1 MSYEYSAYS
10 NLSHGNVTPDNERYD
25 MASDESNKMP
35 SLEALRW
42 LRLAAENAFFPQI
55 QSELEKANE
64 ENRLLRKSNSN
75 KSIEIEKLIE
85 EIERLK
91 SITTT
96 SDTPRFHYA
105 INRRLWQ
112 TPEGKLVSIE
122 SIEKLADQL
131 IVLVSLKDKEGNYLI
146 RYKKD
151 IVPIYLVL
159 SQSQKLPFIY
169 IGDIPD
175 FEFFWNDNIAARMQD
190 LNRREVLTIEDKS
203 FRTMVNSKLWKD
215 NSLLSWGRLAING
228 TQSNEYQ
235 KADTIKKDIESFK
248 L

>member
-1 MSYEYSAYS
+1 
-10 NLSHGNVTPDNERYD
+10 

-35 SLEALRW
+35 SPEDLCN
-42 LRLAAENAFFPQI
+42 LRLAIEKVYFPQF

-64 ENRLLRKSNSN
+64 ENRLLRNSNSN
-75 KSIEIEKLIE
+75 KSIEIEKLKE
-85 EIERLK
+85 EIESLK
-91 SITTT
+91 SIKAT

-122 SIEKLADQL
+122 SLERLADQL
-131 IVLVSLKDKEGNYLI
+131 FELASHKDKEGNYLI
-146 RYKKD
+146 LYKKD

-159 SQSQKLPFIY
+159 SQSQKLPFNY
-169 IGDIPD
+169 TGDIPD
-175 FEFFWNDNIAARMQD
+175 FVFFWNDNIAERTRD
-190 LNRREVLTIEDKS
+190 SKRREVLTIEDKS
-203 FRTMVNSKLWKD
+203 FRTMANSKLWKD